1 MFLYILP
8 TILLTAISLAVF
20 IFTSLYTTPKDSA
33 GNLIAINLVYFFA
46 SGFGSLAGF
55 LTLVLY
61 WFSNFRAEQSRPLS
75 VEALHKPKIRFRR
88 SLRHGLLVSLS
99 VVGIGLLNSLDFAN
113 PVNII
118 LLISAAI
125 LVEVYFFGH

>member
-8 TILLTAISLAVF
+8 TILLTAISIAAF
-20 IFTSLYTTPKDSA
+20 IFTVIYTNPKDSS
-33 GNLIAINLVYFFA
+33 GNIIIINLVYFFV

-61 WFSNFRAEQSRPLS
+61 WLSNFRSEQNRATS
-75 VEALHKPKIRFRR
+75 VEAMHKPKIRFRR
-88 SLRHGLLVSLS
+88 SLRHGLLVALS